1 MPSVLISSTSEDL
14 ASYRKAAIDVCA
26 DLGLLAIAMEHFPAV
41 GLGVVDG
48 SLRKFSEGDV
58 YVGIYAHRYGTIVP
72 GHDRS
77 VTELEFDFAG
87 EQGLERLC
95 FVVDGK
101 YPWPPDAM
109 DQREEDR
116 QRLKTFKARIDAEL
130 IRGVFTTVEDFAR
143 KLMHALANW
152 RDARGVGRDGDGLA
166 APPSEGP
173 PTTQPPPPVL
183 VLGRSDDAARVKRR
197 LIGAPDVRRGT
208 TVIRGW
214 PGVGKTTF
222 VSALAHDPEV
232 STAFPDGVL
241 WASVGE
247 RPDPLAELTLWSRRL
262 SGGVTEGPKTLEDAI
277 RRVRGLLR
285 ERKALLIIDDVWE
298 PEAAAPFDVGGPGCA
313 TLVTTRFRDVAS
325 HIAPTSA
332 DVYRLQQLAEAPALE
347 LIGQLAPTFLEDHR
361 EEARRLVQEL
371 EGLPLALRVAARL
384 LENEAQLG
392 WGIDEL
398 FEKIAGGD
406 RILAESAPEDRYEA
420 ATGELPTVSAL
431 LRTSTDRLDEQ
442 TREHFA
448 ILGALAPKPATFDLG
463 AMQAVWEVGDA
474 RPTARTLTD
483 RGLLEPL
490 IGTGRFQMHALLV
503 KHAASLLRA

>member
-14 ASYRKAAIDVCA
+14 ASYRKAAMDVCA
-26 DLGLLAIAMEHFPAV
+26 DLELLATAMEHFPAV
-41 GLGVVDG
+41 GLGAVEG
-48 SLRKFSEGDV
+48 SLRKFAEGDV
-58 YVGIYAHRYGTIVP
+58 YVGIFAHRYGTIVP

-109 DQREEDR
+109 DQRKEDR

-130 IRGVFTTVEDFAR
+130 IRGVFTTVDDFAR
-143 KLMHALANW
+143 KLMHALVNW
-152 RDARGVGRDGDGLA
+152 RDARGVDRDGDGLA
-166 APPSEGP
+166 TRAPETA
-173 PTTQPPPPVL
+173 PTTQPPPPAL

-197 LIGAPDVRRGT
+197 LIGAPDGRPGT

-222 VSALAHDPEV
+222 VNALAHDSEV
-232 STAFPDGVL
+232 STAFPDGIL
-241 WASVGE
+241 WASLGE
-247 RPDPLAELTLWSRRL
+247 RPDPLAELSVWSRRL
-262 SGGVTEGPKTLEDAI
+262 GGVTEAPKTLADAI

-285 ERKALLIIDDVWE
+285 ERKALLIVDDVWE
-298 PEAAAPFDVGGPGCA
+298 SGAAAPFDVGGPGCA

-325 HIAPTSA
+325 QVAPASE
-332 DVYRLQQLAEAPALE
+332 DVYLLQQLAEAPALE
-347 LIGQLAPTFLEDHR
+347 LIGQLAPTFLEHHR

-384 LENEAQLG
+384 LENEVQLG

-398 FEKIAGGD
+398 FEEIAGGD
-406 RILAESAPEDRYEA
+406 RILSESAPEDRYDA

-431 LRTSTDRLDEQ
+431 LRTSTNRLDEQ
-442 TREHFA
+442 TRERFA
-448 ILGALAPKPATFDLG
+448 ILGAFAPKPATFDLG
-463 AMQAVWEVGDA
+463 AMQDVWEVGDA